1 MKLEDLC
8 DVFEKLPFP
17 SAHELCHPDE
27 QIVRN
32 ARAHVSQAITDD
44 NFLADCFAHELRL
57 IESNR
62 RLGGLTPFF
71 TLPDYGIRFAFGY
84 WSPGAETGPHEHT
97 AWTITGVC
105 RNELEVS
112 TFDREESYRRGE
124 LVSKNKFIAQS
135 GMVGHVY
142 SPCIHNPKNISSTR
156 SLSIHIASPQDGKP
170 TADQIDP
177 PAGLIPKGSFPAQS
191 SPQTHP
197 YTSVLQYRQRLR
209 RTRQIV
215 DALVS
220 MNVAQAPDL
229 LRRCYSLTTSSVQRQ
244 IERFLSMQSDDP
256 QTASS
261 FVLSWTHPDLK
272 LSYRSEDDK
281 VELCADS
288 ARGTMHELTFDEGA
302 RDAIAFATRNRH
314 FDIRELPGQL
324 SVEQRQEI
332 GRMLEN
338 SGLFKRR
345 RSEQKSENLRKSRGF
360 IVSHQ

>member
-8 DVFEKLPFP
+8 DQFERLPFP
-17 SAHELCHPDE
+17 SAHELGHPDE
-27 QIVRN
+27 AIIRN
-32 ARAHVSQAITDD
+32 ARAHVSQAISDD
-44 NFLADCFAHELRL
+44 DFLADCFAHELRL
-57 IESNR
+57 IGSNR

-71 TLPDYGIRFAFGY
+71 ILPDHGIRFAFGY

-112 TFDREESYRRGE
+112 TFDRDESYRRGE
-124 LVSKNKFIAQS
+124 LVPKNKFIAQS

-142 SPCIHNPKNISSTR
+142 SPCIHNPKNISSNR
-156 SLSIHIASPQDGKP
+156 SLSIHIASPLDGKP
-170 TADQIDP
+170 TSDELDP
-177 PAGLIPKGSFPAQS
+177 PAGVVPRGSFPAQS
-191 SPQTHP
+191 SPRTHP
-197 YTSVLQYRQRLR
+197 YTSVLQHRQRLR

-215 DALVS
+215 DALIT

-229 LRRCYSLTTSSVQRQ
+229 LRRCHSLTTSSIQRQ
-244 IERFLSMQSDDP
+244 IERFLSVQSNDP
-256 QTASS
+256 QTAS
-261 FVLSWTHPDLK
+261 FVLSWTNLDLK
-272 LSYRSEDDK
+272 LSHRSEGDK
-281 VELCADS
+281 VELYADS
-288 ARGTMHELTFDEGA
+288 ARGTVHELTFDEAA

-332 GRMLEN
+332 GRALEN

-345 RSEQKSENLRKSRGF
+345 RSELEICDLRKSRGF
-360 IVSHQ
+360 IVSNQ